1 MDLELVTIGTELLLG
16 FTIDSNAAE
25 LARALATVGARVVRR
40 ATVSDH
46 AAEIAAAVSGALGR
60 TGFVITTG
68 GLGPTRD
75 DITKRT
81 IAELFAAPLELDEAY
96 LERLRERFT
105 RLGRGPMPA
114 ANRTQAEI
122 PRGATVLPNR
132 LGTAPGLWLEDARGV
147 AVLLPGVPHEMSGL
161 LRDQVIPRVQQRV
174 VRVSG
179 GAVVTRSRTLRTTGI
194 GESALADRIGA
205 LEDRLAPVTLAYL
218 PGLAG
223 VDLRLTAWT
232 VEPAEGER
240 LLAAAAAVLLPALGR
255 HYYGDEDCDLAAL
268 VLRRLEQREATLA
281 VAESCTGGLIGA
293 RLTAV
298 PGASRVFHGGV
309 VAYADRVKVAEL
321 GVPEELLARYGAV
334 SEPVVQ
340 AMAEGVARRFGATAA
355 VAVTGIAGP
364 SGGTPEKPVGTVW
377 LGATLDGRTE
387 GAVRRFPGGRE
398 DVRQRSAQ
406 AALDLLRGLL
416 EQDPI
421 LKDGLDKSRR

>member
-40 ATVSDH
+40 ATVGDH
-46 AAEIAAAVSGALGR
+46 PGEIAAAVTRALER

-81 IAELFAAPLELDEAY
+81 IAELFDAPLELDEAY
-96 LERLRERFT
+96 LQRLEERFA
-105 RLGRGPMPA
+105 RLGRRPMPA
-114 ANRTQAEI
+114 ANRTQAEV

-147 AVLLPGVPHEMSGL
+147 AVLLPGIPREMRGL
-161 LRDQVIPRVQQRV
+161 LRDEVMPRVQERV
-174 VRVSG
+174 LRAAG
-179 GAVVTRSRTLRTTGI
+179 GARVTRSRTLRTTGI
-194 GESALADRIGA
+194 AESALADRIGA
-205 LEDRLAPVTLAYL
+205 LEERLAPVTLAYL
-218 PGLAG
+218 PSVAG
-223 VDLRLTAWT
+223 VDLRLTAWG

-240 LLAAAAAVLLPALGR
+240 LLAQAAGTLLPALGR
-255 HYYGDEDCDLAAL
+255 HYYGDDDCDLAAV
-268 VLRRLEQREATLA
+268 VLQRLADRDATLA

-309 VAYADRVKVAEL
+309 VAYADGVKAAAL
-321 GVPEELLARYGAV
+321 QVPEDLLAQHGAV
-334 SEPVVQ
+334 SEPVVR
-340 AMAEGVARRFGATAA
+340 AMAEGVARRFGTAAA

-364 SGGTPEKPVGTVW
+364 TGGTAEKPVGTVW
-377 LGATLDGRTE
+377 LGATLGGRTE
-387 GAVRRFPGGRE
+387 AAVRRFPGDRD

-406 AALDLLRGLL
+406 AALDLLRAMLA
-416 EQDPI
+416 EEP
-421 LKDGLDKSRR
+421 S

>member
-40 ATVSDH
+40 ATVSDEP
-46 AAEIAAAVSGALGR
+46 AEIAAAVRGALER

-81 IAELFAAPLELDEAY
+81 VAELFAAPLELDERY
-96 LERLRERFT
+96 LERLRERFAG
-105 RLGRGPMPA
+105 LGRGAMPA

-132 LGTAPGLWLEDARGV
+132 RGTAPGLWLEDARGA
-147 AVLLPGVPHEMSGL
+147 AVLLPGVPHEMRGL
-161 LRDQVIPRVQQRV
+161 LRDEVLPRLRQRM
-174 VRVSG
+174 RRAG
-179 GAVVTRSRTLRTTGI
+179 DGERVTRSRTLRTTGVA
-194 GESALADRIGA
+194 ESALADRIGG
-205 LEDRLAPVTLAYL
+205 LEDRLGPVTLAYL
-218 PGLAG
+218 PSVAG

-232 VEPAEGER
+232 AAPDEAER
-240 LLAAAAAVLLPALGR
+240 LLAEGAEILRPALGPR
-255 HYYGDEDCDLAAL
+255 YYGDDECDLAGL
-268 VLRRLEQREATLA
+268 VLERLAGRGATLA
-281 VAESCTGGLIGA
+281 VAESCTGGLLGG

-298 PGASRVFHGGV
+298 PGASRVFQGGV
-309 VAYADRVKVAEL
+309 VAYADRVKLAEL
-321 GVPEELLARYGAV
+321 GVPEELLARHGAV
-334 SEPVVQ
+334 IEPVVR
-340 AMAEGVARRFGATAA
+340 AMAEGVARRFGASAGM
-355 VAVTGIAGP
+355 AVTGIAGP

-387 GAVRRFPGGRE
+387 VALRRFPGDRD

-406 AALDLLRGLL
+406 AALDLLRSLL
-416 EQDPI
+416 
-421 LKDGLDKSRR
+421 